1 MHIAVGIVFL
11 VAWMLCR
18 KMPDGKKNMFGKP
31 IKPCYQISCGLW
43 SIINPVLKNNI
54 YVNRLEEKM
63 QILYPNKNKKE
74 VVRQFLCYK
83 CSLVFTICI
92 LALVISFIVVKKE
105 NAAADRVSSLE
116 KEGFWGSEKEELLAF
131 EVDGLEKSEKI
142 TVTVPQQKYEKK
154 EISKILKR
162 ASKSLE
168 KMILNKNKSLDYVTT
183 DLNLISEIPDT
194 EIKVT
199 WDMAPDNYMEY
210 NGVLIPEAVTRDAV
224 VVNLT
229 ANLAY
234 EDQQYAYC
242 FSVCLRKEK
251 KSAVQKLKSA
261 ILEKIKQQSVSFPAA
276 EMLRLPESVDGKKVS
291 YYYPSQAYGYK
302 LFMALLIFSGLLFF
316 IKDER
321 LKAEIEA
328 RKKQMLVDYS
338 EVVSKLT
345 ILLGAGMTIRM
356 ALEKM
361 ASDYDKK
368 IKSGNGTKRYVY
380 DEILFVSREIQ
391 AGVSE
396 RAGIDLLGKRCQIP
410 CYMKLCSLLQQNLK
424 KGSKGMA
431 ETLSYEVGQAFEERK
446 NIAKK
451 LGEEAGTKLLFPMV
465 LMLVIVMVILILP
478 ACLSF

>member
-1 MHIAVGIVFL
+1 MKFERRICG
-11 VAWMLCR
+11 
-18 KMPDGKKNMFGKP
+18 DG
-31 IKPCYQISCGLW
+31 
-43 SIINPVLKNNI
+43 
-54 YVNRLEEKM
+54 
-63 QILYPNKNKKE
+63 
-74 VVRQFLCYK
+74 
-83 CSLVFTICI
+83 
-92 LALVISFIVVKKE
+92 
-105 NAAADRVSSLE
+105 
-116 KEGFWGSEKEELLAF
+116 
-131 EVDGLEKSEKI
+131 
-142 TVTVPQQKYEKK
+142 KK

-210 NGVLIPEAVTRDAV
+210 NGVLIPEAVTKDAV

-251 KSAVQKLKSA
+251 KSAVQKLKIA

-276 EMLRLPESVDGKKVS
+276 EMLQLPDSVDGKKVS

-368 IKSGNGTKRYVY
+368 IKSGNGRRRYVY

-396 RAGIDLLGKRCQIP
+396 RTGIDLLGKRCQIP